1 MRTPRRTLLHGA
13 LAAPWLAQASPEPV
27 LKAVAGDGTVP
38 FNYLLDGRLQGL
50 GVDLAEELARRAG
63 LRLEVEALP
72 FRLAYERGLRQPD
85 TLLFTLARTPPREAL
100 FEWLGPIAP
109 RDVWLWKMKRRADIR
124 IRNLADAR
132 RYRVGVAYADAII
145 PTLEQLGFV
154 QRQNLEMVHDRRALG
169 RMLRQGRF
177 DLIPMVIW
185 SDGKLSAEG
194 DQPEEALEPVLQLTA
209 EGGYY
214 FTLAKGSSPE
224 LLRRLRQAM
233 ASLRADGTLA
243 RLRRQWIPAL
253 SAPLDADAPAT
264 APR

>member
-1 MRTPRRTLLHGA
+1 MTRRRPLLQGA
-13 LAAPWLAQASPEPV
+13 LLLPWPAHAAPPPT

-38 FNYLLDGRLQGL
+38 FNYRVDGRLQGL
-50 GVDLAEELARRAG
+50 GVDLAEEMARRAG
-63 LRLEVEALP
+63 LQLALEALP

-85 TLLFTLARTPPREAL
+85 VLLLTLARTPPREAL

-109 RDVWLWKMKRRADIR
+109 RDVWLWKMKRRTDIQ
-124 IRNLADAR
+124 IHKLADAR
-132 RYRVGVAYADAII
+132 QYRVGVAYADAII
-145 PTLEQLGFV
+145 PKLEQLGFAP
-154 QRQNLEMVHDRRALG
+154 RQNLEVVHDRRALG

-194 DQPEEALEPVLQLTA
+194 DQPEETLEPVLQLTT

-214 FTLAKGSSPE
+214 FTLAKGSDPE
-224 LLRRLRQAM
+224 LLQRLRQALAAM
-233 ASLRADGTLA
+233 KADGTLA
-243 RLRRQWIPAL
+243 RLRRQWIPKL
-253 SAPLDADAPAT
+253 SEAADAPAT